1 MLYSMCAVF
10 GDVYVS
16 ESPYLSVFFEKN
28 AIFYNNRA
36 VYFCEILYFGKTVR
50 FSIKFAG

>member
-16 ESPYLSVFFEKN
+16 ESPYLSVFFEKMLFFT
-28 AIFYNNRA
+28 I
-36 VYFCEILYFGKTVR
+36 TVPCV
-50 FSIKFAG
+50 FVKYYISVNQ